1 MSRPQPLVAIIA
13 LAAFFLSGGL
23 GGGGTRLM
31 ICTEADGTIHIESAL
46 NRCCDEEVAHGA
58 EVGTLAEPA
67 AAFTTADGDCGSCV
81 DTPIPGDADGRAVVR
96 SAKAGSG
103 VKLDAP
109 ALAVFAPSMYVTN
122 GVTGRFPATP
132 IGAPS
137 ATAHLTVQTVVL
149 RC

>member
-23 GGGGTRLM
+23 GGGARLT

-46 NRCCDEEVAHGA
+46 NRCCDEDVVDGG

-81 DTPIPGDADGRAVVR
+81 DTPILSDADGRAVVR

-109 ALAVFAPSMYVTN
+109 ALAVFAPSMYVTS
-122 GVTGRFPATP
+122 GVTGLFPVTP